1 MMQNRIIATVI
12 FSLILFTTC
21 SFEPINMPES
31 ANSDIIFNTGEEKYI
46 PVNPEWGGA
55 TWNFNNPTDIFISL
69 DDYIYVADSGNA
81 RIVVMAKTGEIV
93 ENDDFGNDFT
103 DIGSIPNVD
112 DPTVPINPVGLCVDS
127 KLNLFI
133 VDNSKNIYIWNQY
146 INNIRNMHP
155 DGTDSI
161 ATEITYI
168 NYDTGDE
175 VVLSPS
181 QFFLSEEYEQEG
193 YTIKDVMFIS
203 DPVKLDSIYKP
214 HVFYTEIAEQGAEFV
229 SVAAAP
235 FGDNQIYVCDRTQ
248 QRVASIRTGRSSYLK
263 LRNGNTLWQHRG
275 YYNYNVA
282 TAGTGAGTVNDP
294 KGITVDQSGNI
305 YYTQLGEN
313 FSFHKITYISSITGW
328 VSSFALDKNEIMDLY
343 RFDQLYDVATSD
355 EGDIFVVDKG
365 ANEIQVYDNSGA
377 FIRKAGTR
385 FVQVDTTL
393 FDTTFIEIDTSFTYE
408 PSIIPVDTTIID
420 TIITEIDTITT
431 TEYSD
436 VLKNP
441 KSIAVKDRVV
451 YIIDSGNNRI
461 LRYQL
466 STGIDIDL
474 DNELGQ

>member
-1 MMQNRIIATVI
+1 
-12 FSLILFTTC
+12 
-21 SFEPINMPES
+21 
-31 ANSDIIFNTGEEKYI
+31 
-46 PVNPEWGGA
+46 
-55 TWNFNNPTDIFISL
+55 
-69 DDYIYVADSGNA
+69 
-81 RIVVMAKTGEIV
+81 
-93 ENDDFGNDFT
+93 
-103 DIGSIPNVD
+103 
-112 DPTVPINPVGLCVDS
+112 
-127 KLNLFI
+127 
-133 VDNSKNIYIWNQY
+133 
-146 INNIRNMHP
+146 
-155 DGTDSI
+155 
-161 ATEITYI
+161 
-168 NYDTGDE
+168 
-175 VVLSPS
+175 
-181 QFFLSEEYEQEG
+181 
-193 YTIKDVMFIS
+193 
-203 DPVKLDSIYKP
+203 
-214 HVFYTEIAEQGAEFV
+214 
-229 SVAAAP
+229 
-235 FGDNQIYVCDRTQ
+235 
-248 QRVASIRTGRSSYLK
+248 
-263 LRNGNTLWQHRG
+263 
-275 YYNYNVA
+275 
-282 TAGTGAGTVNDP
+282 
-294 KGITVDQSGNI
+294 
-305 YYTQLGEN
+305 
-313 FSFHKITYISSITGW
+313 
-328 VSSFALDKNEIMDLY
+328 MDLY

>member
-1 MMQNRIIATVI
+1 MQNRFITTVL
-12 FSLILFTTC
+12 FSFILFTTC
-21 SFEPINMPES
+21 SFEPISMPEDD
-31 ANSDIIFNTGEEKYI
+31 NSDIIFNTGEEKYI

-55 TWNFNNPTDIFISL
+55 AWNFNNPTDIFISL

-103 DIGSIPNVD
+103 DIGNIPNVD
-112 DPTVPINPVGLCVDS
+112 NPAVPINPVGLCVDS
-127 KLNLFI
+127 KLNVFI

-146 INNIRNMHP
+146 INNIRNTYP
-155 DGTDSI
+155 KGTDSI

-168 NYDTGDE
+168 NYDTDDE
-175 VVLSPS
+175 VVLLPS
-181 QFFLSEEYEQEG
+181 QFYLSVNYEYEG

-203 DPVKLDSIYKP
+203 DPMKLDSIYKP
-214 HVFYTEIAEQGAEFV
+214 HVFYTEFEEEGAEFV

-235 FGDNQIYVCDRTQ
+235 FGDNQIYVCDRIK
-248 QRVASIRTGRSSYLK
+248 QRIASIYVGRSNYLK

-275 YYNYNVA
+275 YYYYNIV
-282 TAGTGAGTVNDP
+282 TAGTGTGTVNDP

-328 VSSFALDKNEIMDLY
+328 ASSFALDKNEIMDLH

-355 EGDIFVVDKG
+355 EGNILVVDKG
-365 ANEIQVYDNSGA
+365 ANEVQIYDNSGA
-377 FIRKAGTR
+377 FIMKAGTR
-385 FVQVDTTL
+385 FVQIDTTL
-393 FDTTFIEIDTSFTYE
+393 
-408 PSIIPVDTTIID
+408 VDTLIIDGILTEVEKD
-420 TIITEIDTITT
+420 TIIT

-436 VLKNP
+436 VLNSP
-441 KSIAVKDRVV
+441 KSVAVEDGVV
-451 YIIDSGNNRI
+451 YIVDSGNNRI

-466 STGIDIDL
+466 STGIDIDI
-474 DNELGQ
+474 DEELGQ